1 MEEVFMSLSFVS
13 LALGA
18 VGLGLAAAGS
28 AAAPAPATSMFD
40 IKATAL
46 DGKPLDLGTYRGQV
60 VLVVNVA
67 SKCGF
72 TPQYAGLEKL
82 HEELSPKGVVVLGVP
97 SNEFGNQ
104 EPGSPDEIATF
115 CKKNYGV
122 TFQMLSKSVVK
133 PGPEQSPLYAFLTA
147 GGDVPSWNFCKYVVG
162 KDGKVKAFFPSK
174 VTPEDATLRQ
184 TLMDALKSS

>member
-1 MEEVFMSLSFVS
+1 MPGSLLDF
-13 LALGA
+13 
-18 VGLGLAAAGS
+18 
-28 AAAPAPATSMFD
+28 TMKD
-40 IKATAL
+40 IMGT
-46 DGKPLDLGTYRGQV
+46 DVPLRKFEGRVL
-60 VLVVNVA
+60 LVVNVA

-82 HEELSPKGVVVLGVP
+82 HEELAPQGVVVLGVP

-104 EPGSPDEIATF
+104 EPGSAEEISTF

-122 TFQMLSKSVVK
+122 TFQLLSKSVVK
-133 PGPEQSPLYAFLTA
+133 PGPEQSPLYALLTA

-162 KDGKVKAFFPSK
+162 KDGRVKAFFPSK
-174 VTPEDATLRQ
+174 VTPEDAALRQ

>member
-1 MEEVFMSLSFVS
+1 MSLSFVS
-13 LALGA
+13 LALG
-18 VGLGLAAAGS
+18 VIGLGLAAAGG

-46 DGKPLDLGTYRGQV
+46 DGTPLDLGTYRGQV